1 MFHGLSPRLILLSL
15 NPLHRA
21 LRNVTEFSFVV
32 DGSLLTVLTS
42 VKTFGRNHRF
52 LRPIKRSST
61 HEQKA
66 PQAVFGQ
73 SPRLILLS
81 LNPLHRALRNV
92 TEFSFVVDG
101 DLFSEKDVYG
111 FLGQSPRFLCNCTNT
126 PPDSS
131 LLFPKS
137 RKKSHFFTKSKNMS
151 YILYTSPGAMSI
163 KMRFY

>member
-1 MFHGLSPRLILLSL
+1 MRFSSCRRRDLNLFNVPSPMKRHHQVFKLQLPSIARCVGFFVLSSAGLVRRVER
-15 NPLHRA
+15 RA
-21 LRNVTEFSFVV
+21 
-32 DGSLLTVLTS
+32 
-42 VKTFGRNHRF
+42 
-52 LRPIKRSST
+52 T

-81 LNPLHRALRNV
+81 LNPLHRVLRNV

-101 DLFSEKDVYG
+101 HLFSEKDVYG
-111 FLGQSPRFLCNCTNT
+111 FLGQSPRLLCNCTNT